1 MRRSDFP
8 SREAAM
14 RYAAQEIERLAEEI
28 HDLHSCPKC
37 GSQLINWKV
46 PVETSN
52 GVATRT
58 RHCTCGYCDDQEW
71 GVPNGWRTTVV
82 YDQGR

>member
-14 RYAAQEIERLAEEI
+14 RYAAQEIQRLSEEV
-28 HDLHSCPKC
+28 HDLHRCPQC
-37 GSQLINWKV
+37 GSHLINWKV

-52 GVATRT
+52 GISTRA
-58 RHCTCGYCDDQEW
+58 RHCTCGYRDDQEW
-71 GVPNGWRTTVV
+71 HTETGWRTTLV